1 MPSRSERTVLQ
12 IEDNPAN
19 AQVVRLLIGRRSDLK
34 LRTATNGRQG
44 IEMACWFQPDV
55 ILLDM
60 KMPGMSGLDVM
71 PILRL
76 ARRRVAWH

>member
-1 MPSRSERTVLQ
+1 
-12 IEDNPAN
+12 
-19 AQVVRLLIGRRSDLK
+19 
-34 LRTATNGRQG
+34 
-44 IEMACWFQPDV
+44 MACWFQPDV